1 MGDTPGSPTVSMKLQ
16 RIAQQ
21 AKSYPEMVFN
31 NVFHLIDREFLLEA
45 YRQTRKSSAPG
56 VDQVTAKQYAE
67 NLEDNLRDLHERL
80 RDNRYV
86 APPVERVWIDKEDGK
101 KRPIGKPCFEDKI
114 VQRAVVMILEA
125 IFEPDFH
132 AFSHGFRKGHSQHQ
146 ALHELREQCRELN
159 IAWIVDA
166 DVSGFFD
173 NLDWDHLREFITQ
186 RVNDGGIL
194 RLIGKWLHAGVL
206 EAGER
211 THPDKGAP
219 QGAVVSPM
227 VSNLFLHQ
235 VLDEWFVQAVQPRMK
250 GRCFVIRFGDDFI
263 IGCELEAD
271 ARRVMA
277 VLPKRFNRFGL
288 TIHPEK
294 TVLIEFKKPSSRDS
308 SAKGKGTFDFLGFTH
323 YWAKTRRG
331 YWVIKRKT
339 IRKRLRRFMK
349 AIWTW
354 CRENRHEPLNEQYRT
369 LCAKL
374 RGYDHYYGIRGN
386 FKMLEVVFE
395 HTERAWRYWLSRRSH
410 KGHLHWQ
417 KFEGSL
423 RQKLPLPKPRIMHNI

>member
-1 MGDTPGSPTVSMKLQ
+1 MKLQ
-16 RIAQQ
+16 RIAEQ
-21 AKSYPEMVFN
+21 AQRYPEMVFN
-31 NVFHLIDREFLLEA
+31 NVFHLIDCEFLLEA

-67 NLEDNLRDLHERL
+67 NLEANLQDLHGRV

-86 APPVERVWIDKEDGK
+86 APPVERVWIEKEEGK
-101 KRPIGKPCFEDKI
+101 KRPIGQPCFEDKI

-125 IFEPDFH
+125 IFDHDFYE
-132 AFSHGFRKGHSQHQ
+132 FSHGFRKGHSQHQ
-146 ALHELREQCRELN
+146 ALDELREKCRKLN
-159 IAWIVDA
+159 ITWIVDA

-173 NLDWDHLREFITQ
+173 NLDWGHLREFITQ

-206 EAGER
+206 EAGEL
-211 THPDKGAP
+211 THPDKGTP
-219 QGAVVSPM
+219 QGGVVSPM
-227 VSNLFLHQ
+227 VSNIFLHQ
-235 VLDEWFVQAVQPRMK
+235 VVDEWCVKDVQPRMN
-250 GRCFVIRFGDDFI
+250 GRCFVIRFADDFI

-277 VLPKRFNRFGL
+277 VLPKRFNRFSL

-294 TVLIEFKKPSSRDS
+294 TVLIEFKRPPSRDQ
-308 SAKGKGTFDFLGFTH
+308 SAGGKGSFDFLGFTH

-339 IRKRLRRFMK
+339 VRKRLRRFMK
-349 AIWTW
+349 GIWTW
-354 CRENRHEPLNEQYRT
+354 CRENRHEPLQEQYRT
-369 LCAKL
+369 LGAKL
-374 RGYDHYYGIRGN
+374 RGHYQYYGIRGN
-386 FKMLEVVFE
+386 FKMLEAVFE

-410 KGHLHWQ
+410 KGHLNWQ
-417 KFEGSL
+417 KCVDSV
-423 RQKLPLPKPRIMHNI
+423 RHKLPLPKPRIIHSI

>member
-1 MGDTPGSPTVSMKLQ
+1 MKLQ

-21 AKSYPEMVFN
+21 AHRYPQMVFN
-31 NVFHLIDREFLLEA
+31 NVFHLIDREFLREA
-45 YRQTRKSSAPG
+45 YRLTRKNSAPG
-56 VDQVTAKQYAE
+56 VDQVTATQYAE
-67 NLEDNLRDLHERL
+67 NLDDNLRDLHERL

-86 APPVERVWIDKEDGK
+86 APPVERVWIEKEGGK

-125 IFEPDFH
+125 IFDHDFH
-132 AFSHGFRKGHSQHQ
+132 EFSHGFRKGHSPHQ
-146 ALHELREQCRELN
+146 ALDDLREKCRKLN
-159 IAWIVDA
+159 INWIVDA

-173 NLDWDHLREFITQ
+173 NLDRGHLREFITQ

-206 EAGER
+206 EAGEL
-211 THPDKGAP
+211 THPDKGTP
-219 QGAVVSPM
+219 QGGVCSPM
-227 VSNLFLHQ
+227 VSNIFLHQ
-235 VLDEWFVQAVQPRMK
+235 VLDEWFVKDVQPRMK
-250 GRCFVIRFGDDFI
+250 GRCFLSRFADDFI
-263 IGCELEAD
+263 MGFELEAD

-277 VLPKRFNRFGL
+277 VLPKRFNRFSL

-294 TVLIEFKKPSSRDS
+294 TVLIAFKKPLSRDP
-308 SAKGKGTFDFLGFTH
+308 SARGKGTFDFLGFTH

-339 IRKRLRRFMK
+339 VRKRLHRFMK

-354 CRENRHEPLNEQYRT
+354 CRENRHAPVQEQYRT
-369 LCAKL
+369 LGSKL
-374 RGYDHYYGIRGN
+374 RGYYQYYGIRGN
-386 FKMLEVVFE
+386 FKMLEAVFE

-410 KGHLHWQ
+410 KGHINWQ
-417 KFEGSL
+417 KFVDSL
-423 RQKLPLPKPRIMHNI
+423 RNTLPLPKPRIIHNI